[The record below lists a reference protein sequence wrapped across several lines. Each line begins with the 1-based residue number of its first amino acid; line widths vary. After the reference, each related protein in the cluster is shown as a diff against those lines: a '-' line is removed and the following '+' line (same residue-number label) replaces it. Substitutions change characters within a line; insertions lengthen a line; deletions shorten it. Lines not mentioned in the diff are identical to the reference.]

1 VVEGLRKDNVLE
13 IRITGGEPTTKK
25 GWEQIVRRAMDCG
38 MAVTLNTHG
47 SYGVAMRERIAA
59 LKIDQV
65 IVSLDGPALVHDSSR
80 GPGSF
85 DRVMGT
91 IRYFFEKQVPVRV
104 NTLLT
109 RDVLPFLDHIV
120 DLVDGIVVELCFM
133 QLKPIGRGGQLL
145 VLMPTFQE
153 IYRADQRIA
162 KLRSQHPGLRIS
174 TSYDII
180 TEGRVMP
187 APDLDLT
194 TCAAGMRGC
203 NLDSQG
209 DIYACGF
216 LEELGSQFKLGNMKA
231 AGFSILG
238 TWYGSEELKRF
249 RVKNL
254 DRAQRCRSCGYH
266 RNPCFGS
273 CIVMDSYALTK
284 SPTGT
289 DPYCY
294 RYES

>member
-1 VVEGLRKDNVLE
+1 
-13 IRITGGEPTTKK
+13 
-25 GWEQIVRRAMDCG
+25 
-38 MAVTLNTHG
+38 
-47 SYGVAMRERIAA
+47 
-59 LKIDQV
+59 
-65 IVSLDGPALVHDSSR
+65 
-80 GPGSF
+80 
-85 DRVMGT
+85 
-91 IRYFFEKQVPVRV
+91 
-104 NTLLT
+104 
-109 RDVLPFLDHIV
+109 
-120 DLVDGIVVELCFM
+120 M

-216 LEELGSQFKLGNMKA
+216 LEELGSQFKLGNMKLLV
-231 AGFSILG
+231 FHPWNLVWLG
-238 TWYGSEELKRF
+238 G
-249 RVKNL
+249 
-254 DRAQRCRSCGYH
+254 
-266 RNPCFGS
+266 
-273 CIVMDSYALTK
+273 IK
-284 SPTGT
+284 SASG
-289 DPYCY
+289 
-294 RYES
+294 